1 MKRTIRL
8 TESELNRLISESVK
22 HELSRIFEDEADR
35 LDRRT
40 DRLNSKQA
48 ELDAMEQNATTDRQ
62 ANRVNRK
69 QARLDR
75 KQARLQADKEAY
87 NKKNA
92 ANKFIPFNNGNFDAR
107 KLPGG
112 KILNKVA
119 NKLPGIP
126 GLGK

>member
-35 LDRRT
+35 L
-40 DRLNSKQA
+40 NSKQA

-69 QARLDR
+69 QVRLDK

-92 ANKFIPFNNGNFDAR
+92 ANKFIPFNNGNFDTR